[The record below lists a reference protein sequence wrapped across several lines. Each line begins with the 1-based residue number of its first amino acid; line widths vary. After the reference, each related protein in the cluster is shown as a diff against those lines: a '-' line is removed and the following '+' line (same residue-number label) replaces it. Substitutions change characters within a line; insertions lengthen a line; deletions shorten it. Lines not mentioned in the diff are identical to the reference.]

1 MKKKRKAQAGYVKP
15 TEVELRILEVFWR
28 LGPSTVRTVHL
39 ALTSDKDRKDTGYST
54 TLKMIQVMADKGLLS
69 RDSTVRPQVYTP
81 TIDRESTQQSML
93 QEIKQRLFGGDISGL
108 VQCAISSSDVSEQE
122 LKEAKLSTFQKLDQV
137 IEPSL

>member
-1 MKKKRKAQAGYVKP
+1 M
-15 TEVELRILEVFWR
+15 
-28 LGPSTVRTVHL
+28 

-122 LKEAKLSTFQKLDQV
+122 LKEIQAVLRKAKQRSKDHD
-137 IEPSL
+137 